1 MNSKQELL
9 RTTSLKGLSA
19 ARTGSQSAI
28 DAYPGIIDRIRNQ
41 CGADVAALFAEPAL
55 PSNPEP
61 DNPQLT
67 WYTPLDGQMVELA
80 EIDDIARRPVISRLR
95 DRLQRLKP
103 ILEDREIGPTV
114 ASWLY
119 VPSTKDILSV
129 GGNPVLV
136 NWGHL
141 PQDIAASASRRETH
155 FAETIGRYMTDV
167 PTPPFT
173 IQEAATYSLR
183 SGQPVLQ
190 SSAVPAA
197 AAQSATVAPIQQ
209 PRFRAWAPLI
219 ACTIAAAILLFLLIP
234 GVLVRPNQLTPE
246 DIERRTNLLR
256 EDNKALAERAQQLT
270 DAAKEKVCRLPNG
283 QVAPLAPLT
292 PPGQPGQPGQSP
304 APTPPH
310 ADLLPPSPDQI
321 QVPAPPNTNSGVP
334 LTLTGLADLAV
345 VFVYGNTAQ
354 GGESGSGFFV
364 TKDRIVTNRHVVE
377 NLIPGTIRV
386 TNKAL
391 GHALT
396 ARVVAKTAP
405 DPRGALGVQDF
416 ALLAVDQPG
425 VATLTLG
432 PSVQKGAPVIAIG
445 YPGFVIRSDQA
456 YQRLLHGDLSAA
468 PENVLEVGFVMQKRD
483 SDPVKIVTHSANLGH
498 GNSGGPLLDYCGR
511 VIGVNT
517 AVANEGQLATTANF
531 AQDVQELANFLAANN
546 VTAEID
552 NAQKQCPPVV
562 TAAAAPPPAAP
573 PPGRQSPPAN
583 PAPAAAAP
591 PPPAAQH

>member
-1 MNSKQELL
+1 M
-9 RTTSLKGLSA
+9 KGLSA
-19 ARTGSQSAI
+19 ARTGGQSAI

-129 GGNPVLV
+129 GGNPALV

-141 PQDIAASASRRETH
+141 PQYVAASASRRETH

-183 SGQPVLQ
+183 TGQPVLQ

-197 AAQSATVAPIQQ
+197 AAAAQSATVAPIQQ
-209 PRFRAWAPLI
+209 PPRFRAWAPLI
-219 ACTIAAAILLFLLIP
+219 ACMIATAILLFLLIP

-377 NLIPGTIRV
+377 NLIRARSKSPTRRSATPLRRGLWRKRRRIPEERSVCRICASGCRSAGRCNLDTGTERAERR
-386 TNKAL
+386 TGDRDRL
-391 GHALT
+391 SGLRH
-396 ARVVAKTAP
+396 
-405 DPRGALGVQDF
+405 
-416 ALLAVDQPG
+416 
-425 VATLTLG
+425 
-432 PSVQKGAPVIAIG
+432 S
-445 YPGFVIRSDQA
+445 IRSSLPA
-456 YQRLLHGDLSAA
+456 PAPWRSLAA

-531 AQDVQELANFLAANN
+531 AQDVQELA
-546 VTAEID
+546 TSW
-552 NAQKQCPPVV
+552 PPI
-562 TAAAAPPPAAP
+562 T
-573 PPGRQSPPAN
+573 
-583 PAPAAAAP
+583 
-591 PPPAAQH
+591 